1 MSAAKR
7 RGTKRVPAQGNLASK
22 GAAKRGSAKRGARAV
37 ADEESSAASASV
49 EAVSSSVASVEPV
62 LPASEASVG
71 SVRARADALMS
82 ALASGV
88 GRLPVDGVHRA
99 EVAILKAAKRTSMA
113 GGHTVVA
120 LAGATGSG
128 KSSLFN
134 QLIGTEVATIG
145 ARRPTT
151 STPTAAVWGSDSA
164 TALLDWL
171 NVGARHLVDE
181 RPSGTTV
188 SGTAIS
194 GLGANEASGT
204 DSGLG
209 ANDATGTDSAL
220 YGPAPGLEL
229 DGLVLLDLPDFDSFE
244 ETHRQEADRLLDLVD
259 VFIWVTDPQKYADAR
274 LHEDYV
280 ARLSAQETV
289 TIVVLNQ
296 ADRLTFEMLT
306 ACRNDLVRLLGAE
319 GVIDPEVI
327 ATSAKDGSGLVDLRH
342 RISQIVANQNAAVK
356 RLDSDLRSVAT
367 VLRSGVADFE
377 PSLDSH
383 SDASLV
389 DALQRAAGIP
399 VILDAV
405 ERDYR
410 RAARAR
416 TGWPLTRWV
425 RTLRPAQLKLLRLNQ
440 GASVR
445 SGGIS
450 ESDVRLV
457 LGRSSLPPATPAARS
472 AVVLAARELADR
484 ASEGL
489 PQVWADAVTDAATPA
504 RDDLADALDQAVLG
518 TSLRKRAPLWWNV
531 FGILQWALLITA
543 AAGFIWLAALAV
555 LNWFQLHVD
564 APGIGPLAYPFLSFA
579 GGLLLGFLLSLVA
592 RPIGRVGGRRRKAFV
607 AARLREAVA
616 QVARDRLVAPV
627 QEVLDRHR
635 TTREHLETA
644 RRHV

>member
-7 RGTKRVPAQGNLASK
+7 GGTKRVPAQGNLSGK
-22 GAAKRGSAKRGARAV
+22 VAATRGSANRGVPAAR
-37 ADEESSAASASV
+37 DKE
-49 EAVSSSVASVEPV
+49 SSVASVSDEVVLAPVEPA
-62 LPASEASVG
+62 LPSSEASVG

-88 GRLPVDGVHRA
+88 GRLPVGGVHRA
-99 EVAILKAAKRTSMA
+99 EVAIIKAAKRTSIS
-113 GGHTVVA
+113 GRHTVVA

-128 KSSLFN
+128 KSSMFN
-134 QLIGTEVATIG
+134 QLVGAEVATVG

-151 STPTAAVWGSDSA
+151 STPTAAVWGSESA
-164 TALLDWL
+164 SALLDWL
-171 NVGARHLVDE
+171 KVGTRHVVNE
-181 RPSGTTV
+181 RPSDTKVSDTKASDTKVSDTKGSDKKGADTTH
-188 SGTAIS
+188 
-194 GLGANEASGT
+194 E
-204 DSGLG
+204 
-209 ANDATGTDSAL
+209 TGYPAD
-220 YGPAPGLEL
+220 GPAPGLEL
-229 DGLVLLDLPDFDSFE
+229 DGLVLLDLPDFDSYE
-244 ETHRQEADRLLDLVD
+244 ETHRLEADRLLDLVD

-274 LHEDYV
+274 LHEDYI

-296 ADRLTFEMLT
+296 ADRLTFEMLA
-306 ACRNDLVRLLGAE
+306 ACRNDLVRLLALE
-319 GVIDPEVI
+319 GVVDPEVI
-327 ATSAKDGSGLVDLRH
+327 ATSAADGSGIVDLRH
-342 RISQIVANQNAAVK
+342 RISQIVASQNAAVR

-367 VLRSGVADFE
+367 VLRSGVADSE

-383 SDASLV
+383 SDAGLV

-410 RAARAR
+410 RATRAR

-425 RTLRPAQLKLLRLNQ
+425 KTLRPAQLKLLRLNQ

-445 SGGIS
+445 SGGIT

-472 AVVLAARELADR
+472 AVALAARELADR

-489 PQVWADAVTDAATPA
+489 PQLWADAVADAATPA
-504 RDDLADALDQAVLG
+504 RDDLADALDQAVLD

-531 FGILQWALLITA
+531 FGILQWVLLIA
-543 AAGFIWLAALAV
+543 AVAGFVWLAVLAV
-555 LNWFQLHVD
+555 LNWLQMHVD
-564 APGIGPLAYPFLSFA
+564 APGVGRLAYPFLLLA
-579 GGLLLGFLLSLVA
+579 GGLLLGFLLSLVG
-592 RPIGRVGGRRRKAFV
+592 RPIGRLGGRRRKDFV

-635 TTREHLETA
+635 MTREHLETA
-644 RRHV
+644 RRRV